1 MTRVTYIVES
11 RDACGNWTATD
22 GSPYTSAKH
31 AFDAAQAEAL
41 ATDGVV
47 RVIVRAEHVPAS
59 DTGDGVRS
67 RIDQI
72 SYVGIDPYAP

>member
-11 RDACGNWTATD
+11 RDACGNWTPTD

-41 ATDGVV
+41 ASDGVV
-47 RVIVRAEHVPAS
+47 RVIVRAEIS
-59 DTGDGVRS
+59 DAGDGVRS